1 MKTILVPTD
10 FSPAANN
17 AARYALHLAKGIKA
31 GITLCHAMLVPVD
44 APGAAQVA
52 WPLEDYES
60 IKKDTTKQLQLQLKN
75 LELHVEE
82 DAAYFPKDFQPSVD
96 YTSEVGPVTDVI
108 REVIDEHNIP
118 LVVMGMSGAGNLTRL
133 FIGSSSRDVIAN
145 ATCPVM
151 LIPAQ
156 FTYKPIRKIAFATDL
171 SKGDIA
177 VIHSLVG
184 LAHAFDAEIQINHI
198 SDKKYEDGEGQYLA
212 DAFMAEL
219 CRKVTY
225 PYIRYHHVKSM
236 DVDHGL
242 DWLYEHS
249 KIDILVMVHRQ
260 HGWLKRLFEGSH
272 TQKLAK
278 HITLPLLVY
287 PPEYGAAI

>member
-17 AARYALHLAKGIKA
+17 AARYALHLAKGINA
-31 GITLCHAMLVPVD
+31 GITLCNAMLVP
-44 APGAAQVA
+44 AEATGAAQVA

-60 IKKDTTKQLQLQLKN
+60 IKKETTRQLQLQVNN
-75 LELHVEE
+75 LQQHVEE
-82 DAAYFPKDFQPSVD
+82 QATYFPRDFQPAVD

-108 REVIDEHNIP
+108 KDVIDKRNIP
-118 LVVMGMSGAGNLTRL
+118 LVVMGMSGAGNLTRF
-133 FIGSSSRDVIAN
+133 FIGSSSRDIIAK

-156 FTYKPIRKIAFATDL
+156 FTYRSIRKIAFATDL

-225 PYIRYHHVKSM
+225 PHIRYHHIRSM

-249 KIDILVMVHRQ
+249 KIDILVMVHRR
-260 HGWLKRLFEGSH
+260 HGWLSRLFEGSH